1 MGFLGGSALLF
12 LFSFFIWNI
21 EINGN
26 RSASAEVIYRY
37 LKEEKA
43 TYGTLKN
50 TIDCK
55 KLQSDLRKKFP
66 DFLWVSAKIKGTSLL
81 IDVKENDIG
90 DLTQKELPESD
101 LIAGSGGVIE
111 SIVTRKGVPQVQVG
125 DRVKKGDLLV
135 SSEIPIFND
144 EKEVTGYQY
153 CGADADIFIRT
164 VYEYQDE
171 FPLIYEEKVYTGKE
185 KSGLLFQIGSRIFSW
200 RPKEGTYKTFDLVTE
215 ERQFGFSMVF
225 QAALFLW
232 PDAYAGIPPGEET
245 VQPGGGRCPNAGTNG
260 KKYGKNSEKGV
271 QIFENDVK
279 IETDEKSCSAKGQ
292 FTLIQ
297 RTGKRVERTRT
308 DS

>member
-111 SIVTRKGVPQVQVG
+111 SIVTRKG
-125 DRVKKGDLLV
+125 
-135 SSEIPIFND
+135 S
-144 EKEVTGYQY
+144 
-153 CGADADIFIRT
+153 A
-164 VYEYQDE
+164 
-171 FPLIYEEKVYTGKE
+171 
-185 KSGLLFQIGSRIFSW
+185 
-200 RPKEGTYKTFDLVTE
+200 
-215 ERQFGFSMVF
+215 
-225 QAALFLW
+225 
-232 PDAYAGIPPGEET
+232 PG
-245 VQPGGGRCPNAGTNG
+245 PGGG
-260 KKYGKNSEKGV
+260 
-271 QIFENDVK
+271 
-279 IETDEKSCSAKGQ
+279 
-292 FTLIQ
+292 
-297 RTGKRVERTRT
+297 
-308 DS
+308 